1 MRRNFQSRCIF
12 ADKKFRSDQFRRH
25 REYVSVNA
33 ILDNGGRW
41 MEAKH
46 TNRLIHETSPY
57 LLQHAHNP
65 VDWYPW
71 GEEAFEKA
79 KSENKPILL
88 SIGYSACHW
97 CHVMAHESFESEK
110 IATLMN
116 ELFVSVKVD
125 REERP
130 DLDEI
135 YMNAVQML
143 TGRGGWP
150 MTLFLTPDGK
160 PFYGGTYFPPQDR
173 QGMPGFPRVL
183 LGVSQAYRER
193 PDEVEKSVEQI
204 LSALR
209 RMSETEE
216 TAKAFSPT
224 IVADGAAKIARAYDS
239 DNGGLG
245 QAPKFP
251 NAGVYE
257 LFLRHY
263 SHSSSEPYLE
273 MVVHTLTKMAQ
284 GGIYDHLGGGFHR
297 YSVDA
302 KWLVPHFEKML
313 YDNAQLVRAY
323 AALYTVTREPSF
335 KSVVEETAAYLLRD
349 MQHPEGG
356 FYSTQDADSEGE
368 EGKFF
373 VWTPAE
379 INGLLGE
386 EDGAIFCRI
395 FDVSEEGN
403 FEGKNILHPILSV
416 AQASKFFR
424 KRESELEALIAKAK
438 RLLFVEREKRV
449 KPFRD
454 EKVITAWNGLM
465 LSGLADAIKI
475 SDDPAWR
482 NAARQTVEF
491 IFSKLFRDGFLLHT
505 YKDGQAKLLG
515 YLDDYAFLAV
525 GLLDLYETSFDRGDL
540 ARAIDLAEIMLRE
553 FWDERNGG
561 FFFTGKSHEL
571 LISRVKP
578 VFDASIPSG
587 NALATQLLLRLS
599 HVTGNV
605 DYRSC
610 AEKVLRS
617 YYDAME
623 SQPFG
628 FAHLLCALDFYL
640 ENPREIVIV
649 GDPTETRVKDF
660 IAQVHSIYLP
670 NKVVQLAAPDA
681 SLGNL
686 SPLLRGKSQID
697 GKPTA
702 YICHDFTCSAPVTS
716 PAELKSLLQFKA
728 RSAI

>member
-1 MRRNFQSRCIF
+1 
-12 ADKKFRSDQFRRH
+12 
-25 REYVSVNA
+25 
-33 ILDNGGRW
+33 

-97 CHVMAHESFESEK
+97 CHVMEHESFESEK
-110 IATLMN
+110 IAALMN

-135 YMNAVQML
+135 YMDAVQML

-183 LGVSQAYRER
+183 LGVSRAYRER
-193 PDEVEKSVEQI
+193 PEDVEKSVEQI

-216 TAKAFSPT
+216 TAKDFSPT

-263 SHSSSEPYLE
+263 CYSLSERYLE

-323 AALYTVTREPSF
+323 AALYTVTREFLF
-335 KSVVEETAAYLLRD
+335 KSVVEETVAYLLRE

-379 INGLLGE
+379 ITGLLGE

-416 AQASKFFR
+416 AQASKVFH
-424 KRESELEALIAKAK
+424 KQESELEALIAKAK

-454 EKVITAWNGLM
+454 EKIITAWNGLM

-475 SDDPAWR
+475 SDDPAWKS
-482 NAARQTVEF
+482 AARQTVEF

-525 GLLDLYETSFDRGDL
+525 GLLDLYETCFDRADL

-553 FWDERNGG
+553 FWDERHGG
-561 FFFTGKSHEL
+561 FFFTGKSHEP
-571 LISRVKP
+571 LISRAKP

-605 DYRSC
+605 DYRSR

-649 GDPTETRVKDF
+649 GDSTETGVKDF

-670 NKVVQLAAPDA
+670 NKVVQLAAPGA
-681 SLGNL
+681 SLGSL
-686 SPLLRGKSQID
+686 SPLLQGKSQMD
-697 GKPTA
+697 GQPTA
-702 YICHDFTCSAPVTS
+702 YVCHDFTCSAPVTS
-716 PAELKSLLQFKA
+716 PTELKSLLQVKE